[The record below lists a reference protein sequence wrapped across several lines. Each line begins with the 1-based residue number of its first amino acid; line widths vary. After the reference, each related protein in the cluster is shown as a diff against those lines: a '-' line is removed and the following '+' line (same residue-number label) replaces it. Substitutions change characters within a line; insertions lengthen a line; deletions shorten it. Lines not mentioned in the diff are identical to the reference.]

1 MVRWSVALSSFPS
14 LLLFYSAW
22 NPTVWLQLC
31 VLECV
36 CSPRRQDDKKAV
48 SLLVTWVGL
57 FCTLALTCSIQQTL
71 DCVHLYASV
80 STSWGGARKRVM
92 MGSSHLKLWSGA
104 GGGEGG
110 CLKVCYVY
118 LWIQTFLSP
127 GREWG
132 QASHLWLF
140 SSDELWCVCMYY
152 QFLARPSHLWLLCSY
167 RLGSGLG
174 RLVAL
179 VEVSFPQLLW
189 SFSPQNNLLNTDT
202 EQQK

>member
-48 SLLVTWVGL
+48 SLFVTWVGL
-57 FCTLALTCSIQQTL
+57 FCALALTCSIQQT